1 MPGRS
6 TITAHFLTLTQRKDH
21 IENVLQKRTTKVRNY
36 GLTDQV
42 RSFRLYKSAYI
53 KM

>member
-1 MPGRS
+1 
-6 TITAHFLTLTQRKDH
+6 Q

-36 GLTDQV
+36 GRTV
-42 RSFRLYKSAYI
+42 EVKSFRLYKSAYI